1 MPNDRWPVGYHTA
14 TVSVAVMPFDT
25 SPVTVAYTRL
35 HAAFG
40 SAICDVAI
48 LFVTDGA
55 AVRLRDTSK

>member
-1 MPNDRWPVGYHTA
+1 
-14 TVSVAVMPFDT
+14 MPFDT

-55 AVRLRDTSK
+55 AVRLRYTSK